1 MRELPA
7 PLDVRLM
14 NVTASFMFA
23 GVCMLVL
30 VLAVGWVL
38 RHPVF
43 AIQRIVVEGQLV
55 HNNAVTLRANVA
67 PHLAGNF
74 FTIDLGQAQAAFEQ
88 VPWVRKAEV
97 RRAYPNSLRVLL
109 HEHEAQAYWGED
121 SGAAMVNTLGE
132 VFEANLGEL
141 EREGMPRLDGPQ
153 GSAPQVLSMFYALEP
168 LFAALDLPIDALT
181 LRDRGSWFLTLGNGA
196 RLELGGG
203 STEQVLQRSQRWLR
217 TVRTV
222 LQQYQRSPDALE
234 YADLRYTDGY
244 ALRLRGVD
252 TISPA
257 AAQALAQ
264 RQQRQAAAAT
274 TTSNHQKNRTAEG
287 RH

>member
-1 MRELPA
+1 MRERPT
-7 PLDVRLM
+7 PLDIRLM
-14 NVTASFMFA
+14 NVTASFMF
-23 GVCMLVL
+23 GGGCILVL
-30 VLAVGWVL
+30 VLVVGWVL

-43 AIQRIVVEGQLV
+43 SINRIVVEGELV

-74 FTIDLGQAQAAFEQ
+74 FTIDLPQAQTVFEQ

-109 HEHEAQAYWGED
+109 HEHVAQAYWGAA

-141 EREGMPRLDGPQ
+141 EREGLPRLDGPE
-153 GSAPQVLSMFYALEP
+153 GSAPQVLAMFYALEP
-168 LFAALDLPIDALT
+168 LFQALDLSVDALS
-181 LRDRGSWFLTLGNGA
+181 LRDRGSWLLVLSNEA
-196 RLELGGG
+196 QLEFG
-203 STEQVLQRSQRWLR
+203 SGTPEQVLQRTQRWLR

-222 LQQYQRSPDALE
+222 LERYQRTANAIE

-244 ALRLRGVD
+244 ALRLRGVN

-257 AAQALAQ
+257 AAKALAQ
-264 RQQRQAAAAT
+264 RQAAAT
-274 TTSNHQKNRTAEG
+274 TTNSPKNRPAEG

>member
-1 MRELPA
+1 MRERPT
-7 PLDVRLM
+7 PLDIRLM
-14 NVTASFMFA
+14 NVTASFMF
-23 GVCMLVL
+23 GGGCILVL
-30 VLAVGWVL
+30 VLVVGWAL

-43 AIQRIVVEGQLV
+43 PINRIVVEGELV

-74 FTIDLGQAQAAFEQ
+74 FTIDLPQAQTVFEQ

-109 HEHEAQAYWGED
+109 HEHVAQAYWGAA

-141 EREGMPRLDGPQ
+141 EREGLPRLDGPE
-153 GSAPQVLSMFYALEP
+153 GSAPQVLAMFYALEP
-168 LFAALDLPIDALT
+168 LFQALDLSVDALS
-181 LRDRGSWFLTLGNGA
+181 LRDRGSWLLVLSNEA
-196 RLELGGG
+196 HLELGSG
-203 STEQVLQRSQRWLR
+203 TPEQVLQRTQRWLR

-222 LQQYQRSPDALE
+222 LERYQRTANAIE

-244 ALRLRGVD
+244 ALRLRGVN

-257 AAQALAQ
+257 AAKALAQ
-264 RQQRQAAAAT
+264 RQAAAT
-274 TTSNHQKNRTAEG
+274 TTNSPKNRPAEG

>member
-1 MRELPA
+1 MRERPT
-7 PLDVRLM
+7 PLDIRLM
-14 NVTASFMFA
+14 NVTASFMF
-23 GVCMLVL
+23 GGGCILVL
-30 VLAVGWVL
+30 VLVVGWVL

-43 AIQRIVVEGQLV
+43 SINRIVVEGELV

-74 FTIDLGQAQAAFEQ
+74 FTIDLPQAQTVFEQ

-109 HEHEAQAYWGED
+109 HEHVAQAYWGAA

-141 EREGMPRLDGPQ
+141 EREGLPRLDGPE
-153 GSAPQVLSMFYALEP
+153 GSAPQVLAMFYALEP
-168 LFAALDLPIDALT
+168 LFQALDLSVDALS
-181 LRDRGSWFLTLGNGA
+181 LRDRGSWLLVLSNEA
-196 RLELGGG
+196 QLELGSG
-203 STEQVLQRSQRWLR
+203 TPEQVLQRTQRWLR

-222 LQQYQRSPDALE
+222 LERYQRTANAIE

-244 ALRLRGVD
+244 ALRLRGVN

-257 AAQALAQ
+257 AAKALAQ
-264 RQQRQAAAAT
+264 RQAAT
-274 TTSNHQKNRTAEG
+274 TNSPKNRPAEG

>member
-1 MRELPA
+1 MRERPT
-7 PLDVRLM
+7 PLDIRLM
-14 NVTASFMFA
+14 NVTASFMF
-23 GVCMLVL
+23 GGGCILVL
-30 VLAVGWVL
+30 VLLVGWAL

-43 AIQRIVVEGQLV
+43 SINRIVVEGELV

-74 FTIDLGQAQAAFEQ
+74 FTIDLPQAQTVFEQ

-109 HEHEAQAYWGED
+109 HEHVAQAYWGAA

-132 VFEANLGEL
+132 VFEVNLGEL
-141 EREGMPRLDGPQ
+141 EREGLPRLDGPE
-153 GSAPQVLSMFYALEP
+153 GSAPQVLAMFYALEP
-168 LFAALDLPIDALT
+168 LFQALDLSVDALT
-181 LRDRGSWFLTLGNGA
+181 LRDRGSWLLVLSNEA
-196 RLELGGG
+196 QLELGSG
-203 STEQVLQRSQRWLR
+203 TPEQVLQRTQRWLR

-222 LQQYQRSPDALE
+222 LERYQRTANAIE

-244 ALRLRGVD
+244 ALRLRGVN

-257 AAQALAQ
+257 VAKALAQ
-264 RQQRQAAAAT
+264 RQAAAT
-274 TTSNHQKNRTAEG
+274 TTNSPKNRPAEG

>member
-1 MRELPA
+1 MRERPT
-7 PLDVRLM
+7 PLDIRLM
-14 NVTASFMFA
+14 NVTASFMF
-23 GVCMLVL
+23 GGGCILVL
-30 VLAVGWVL
+30 VLVVGWVL

-43 AIQRIVVEGQLV
+43 SINRIVVEGELV

-74 FTIDLGQAQAAFEQ
+74 FTIDLPQAQTVFEQ

-109 HEHEAQAYWGED
+109 HEHVAQAYWGAA

-141 EREGMPRLDGPQ
+141 EREGLPRLDGPE
-153 GSAPQVLSMFYALEP
+153 GSAPQVLAMFYALEP
-168 LFAALDLPIDALT
+168 LFQALDLSVDALT
-181 LRDRGSWFLTLGNGA
+181 LRDRGSWLLVLSNEA
-196 RLELGGG
+196 HLELGSG
-203 STEQVLQRSQRWLR
+203 TPEQVLQRTQRWLR

-222 LQQYQRSPDALE
+222 LERYQRTANAIE

-244 ALRLRGVD
+244 ALRLRGVN

-257 AAQALAQ
+257 AAKALAQ
-264 RQQRQAAAAT
+264 RQAAT
-274 TTSNHQKNRTAEG
+274 TNSPKNRPAEG

>member
-14 NVTASFMFA
+14 NVTASFMFGGA
-23 GVCMLVL
+23 CILVL
-30 VLAVGWVL
+30 VLVVGWAL
-38 RHPVF
+38 HHPVF
-43 AIQRIVVEGQLV
+43 SITRIVVEGELV

-88 VPWVRKAEV
+88 VPWVRKAQV

-109 HEHEAQAYWGED
+109 HEHVAQAYWGEA

-153 GSAPQVLSMFYALEP
+153 GSAPQVLRMFYALEP
-168 LFAALDLPIDALT
+168 LFASLELSVDALM
-181 LRDRGSWFLTLGNGA
+181 LRDRGSWLLVLDNEA
-196 RLELGGG
+196 RIELGSG
-203 STEQVLQRSQRWLR
+203 TPEQVLQRTQRWLR
-217 TVRTV
+217 TLRTV
-222 LQQYQRSPDALE
+222 LHQYQRPANAIE
-234 YADLRYTDGY
+234 YADLRYADGY
-244 ALRLRGVD
+244 ALRLRGVN

-264 RQQRQAAAAT
+264 RQAAAA
-274 TTSNHQKNRTAEG
+274 KNAANSPKR
-287 RH
+287 

>member
-1 MRELPA
+1 MRERPT
-7 PLDVRLM
+7 PLDIRLM
-14 NVTASFMFA
+14 NVTASFMF
-23 GVCMLVL
+23 GGGCILVL
-30 VLAVGWVL
+30 VLVVGWVL

-43 AIQRIVVEGQLV
+43 SINRIVVEGELV

-74 FTIDLGQAQAAFEQ
+74 FTIDLPQAQTVFEQ

-109 HEHEAQAYWGED
+109 HEHVAQAYWGAA

-141 EREGMPRLDGPQ
+141 EREGLPRLDGPE
-153 GSAPQVLSMFYALEP
+153 GSAPQVLAMFYALEP
-168 LFAALDLPIDALT
+168 LFQALDLSVDALS
-181 LRDRGSWFLTLGNGA
+181 LRDRGSWLLVLSNEA
-196 RLELGGG
+196 HLELGSG
-203 STEQVLQRSQRWLR
+203 TPEQVLQRTQRWLR

-222 LQQYQRSPDALE
+222 LERYQRTANAIE

-244 ALRLRGVD
+244 ALRLRGVN

-257 AAQALAQ
+257 AAKALAQ
-264 RQQRQAAAAT
+264 RQAAAT
-274 TTSNHQKNRTAEG
+274 TTNSPKNRPAEG

>member
-1 MRELPA
+1 
-7 PLDVRLM
+7 
-14 NVTASFMFA
+14 
-23 GVCMLVL
+23 MLVL
-30 VLAVGWVL
+30 VVGWAL

-43 AIQRIVVEGQLV
+43 SINRIVVEGELV

-74 FTIDLGQAQAAFEQ
+74 FTIDLPQAQTVFEQ

-109 HEHEAQAYWGED
+109 HEHVAQAYWGAA
-121 SGAAMVNTLGE
+121 SGAAMVNTFGE

-141 EREGMPRLDGPQ
+141 EREGLPRLDGPE
-153 GSAPQVLSMFYALEP
+153 GSAPQVLAMFYALEP
-168 LFAALDLPIDALT
+168 LFQALDLSVDALS
-181 LRDRGSWFLTLGNGA
+181 LRDRGSWLLVLSNEA
-196 RLELGGG
+196 QLELGSG
-203 STEQVLQRSQRWLR
+203 TPEQVLQRTQRWLR

-222 LQQYQRSPDALE
+222 LERYQRTANAIE

-244 ALRLRGVD
+244 ALRLRGVN

-257 AAQALAQ
+257 AAKALAQ
-264 RQQRQAAAAT
+264 RQAAAT
-274 TTSNHQKNRTAEG
+274 TTNSPKNRPAEG

>member
-1 MRELPA
+1 MRERPT
-7 PLDVRLM
+7 PLDIRLM
-14 NVTASFMFA
+14 NVTASFMF
-23 GVCMLVL
+23 GGGCILVL
-30 VLAVGWVL
+30 VLVVGWVL

-43 AIQRIVVEGQLV
+43 SINRIVVEGELV

-74 FTIDLGQAQAAFEQ
+74 FTIDLPQAQTVFEQ

-109 HEHEAQAYWGED
+109 HEHVAQAYWGAA

-141 EREGMPRLDGPQ
+141 EREGLPRLDGPE
-153 GSAPQVLSMFYALEP
+153 GSAPQVLAMFYALEP
-168 LFAALDLPIDALT
+168 LFQALDLSVDALS
-181 LRDRGSWFLTLGNGA
+181 LRDRGSWLLVLSNEA
-196 RLELGGG
+196 QLELGSG
-203 STEQVLQRSQRWLR
+203 TPEQVLQRTQRWLR

-222 LQQYQRSPDALE
+222 LERYQRTANAIE

-244 ALRLRGVD
+244 ALRLRGVN

-257 AAQALAQ
+257 AAKALAQ
-264 RQQRQAAAAT
+264 RQTAT
-274 TTSNHQKNRTAEG
+274 TNSPKNRPAEG

>member
-1 MRELPA
+1 MRERPT
-7 PLDVRLM
+7 PLDIRLM
-14 NVTASFMFA
+14 NVTASFMF
-23 GVCMLVL
+23 GGGCILVL
-30 VLAVGWVL
+30 VLVVGWVL

-43 AIQRIVVEGQLV
+43 SINRIVVEGELV

-74 FTIDLGQAQAAFEQ
+74 FTIDLPQAQTVFEQ

-109 HEHEAQAYWGED
+109 HEHVAQAYWGAA

-141 EREGMPRLDGPQ
+141 EREGLPRLDGPE
-153 GSAPQVLSMFYALEP
+153 GSAPQVLAMFYALEP
-168 LFAALDLPIDALT
+168 LFQALDLSVDALS
-181 LRDRGSWFLTLGNGA
+181 LRDRGSWLLVLSNEA
-196 RLELGGG
+196 QLELGSG
-203 STEQVLQRSQRWLR
+203 TPEQVLQRTQRWLR

-222 LQQYQRSPDALE
+222 LERYQRTANAIE

-244 ALRLRGVD
+244 ALRLRGVN

-257 AAQALAQ
+257 AAKALAQ
-264 RQQRQAAAAT
+264 RQAAAT
-274 TTSNHQKNRTAEG
+274 TTNSPKNRPAEG

>member
-14 NVTASFMFA
+14 NVTASFMFGGA
-23 GVCMLVL
+23 CILVL
-30 VLAVGWVL
+30 VLVVGWAL

-43 AIQRIVVEGQLV
+43 SIARIVVEGELV

-88 VPWVRKAEV
+88 VPWVRKAQV

-109 HEHEAQAYWGED
+109 HEHVAQAYWGEA

-153 GSAPQVLSMFYALEP
+153 GSAPQVLRMFYALEP
-168 LFAALDLPIDALT
+168 LFASLELSVDALM
-181 LRDRGSWFLTLGNGA
+181 LRDRGSWLLVLDNGA
-196 RLELGGG
+196 RIELGSG
-203 STEQVLQRSQRWLR
+203 TPEQVLQRTQRWLR

-222 LQQYQRSPDALE
+222 LQQYQRSANAIE
-234 YADLRYTDGY
+234 YADLRYADGY
-244 ALRLRGVD
+244 ALRLRGVN

-264 RQQRQAAAAT
+264 RQAAAAKNAAN
-274 TTSNHQKNRTAEG
+274 SPKNRTAEG

>member
-1 MRELPA
+1 MRQQPT
-7 PLDVRLM
+7 PLDIRLM
-14 NVTASFMFA
+14 NVTASFMFG
-23 GVCMLVL
+23 GVCILVL

-43 AIQRIVVEGQLV
+43 SINRIVVEGQLV
-55 HNNAVTLRANVA
+55 HNNAITLRANVA
-67 PHLAGNF
+67 PYLAGNF
-74 FTIDLGQAQAAFEQ
+74 FTIDLPQAQATFEQ

-109 HEHEAQAYWGED
+109 HEHVAQAYWGEA

-141 EREGMPRLDGPQ
+141 EREGLPRLAGPA
-153 GSAPQVLSMFYALEP
+153 GSAPQVLGMFYALEP
-168 LFAALDLPIDALT
+168 LFEALDLSVDVLS
-181 LRDRGSWFLTLGNGA
+181 LRDRGSWLLVLDNEA
-196 RLELGGG
+196 RIELGSG
-203 STEQVLQRSQRWLR
+203 TPEQVLQRTQRWLR

-222 LQQYQRSPDALE
+222 LERYQRPANALE

-244 ALRLRGVD
+244 ALRLRGVN

-257 AAQALAQ
+257 AAKALAQ
-264 RQQRQAAAAT
+264 RQAAAT
-274 TTSNHQKNRTAEG
+274 SNSPKNRTAEG

>member
-1 MRELPA
+1 MRERPT
-7 PLDVRLM
+7 PLDIRLM
-14 NVTASFMFA
+14 NVTASFMF
-23 GVCMLVL
+23 GGGCILVL
-30 VLAVGWVL
+30 VLVVGWVL

-43 AIQRIVVEGQLV
+43 SINRIVVEGELV

-74 FTIDLGQAQAAFEQ
+74 FTIDLPQAQTVFEQ

-109 HEHEAQAYWGED
+109 HEHVAQAYWGAA

-141 EREGMPRLDGPQ
+141 EREGLPRLDGPE
-153 GSAPQVLSMFYALEP
+153 GSAPQVLAMFYALEP
-168 LFAALDLPIDALT
+168 LFQALDLSVDALT
-181 LRDRGSWFLTLGNGA
+181 LRDRGSWLLVLSNEA
-196 RLELGGG
+196 QLELGSG
-203 STEQVLQRSQRWLR
+203 TPEQVLQRTQRWLR

-222 LQQYQRSPDALE
+222 LERYQRTANAIE

-244 ALRLRGVD
+244 ALRLRGVN

-257 AAQALAQ
+257 AAKALAQ
-264 RQQRQAAAAT
+264 RQAAT
-274 TTSNHQKNRTAEG
+274 TNSPKNRPAEG